1 MAEEAQS
8 MEPLSPEELSAELE
22 RLAEEQVNDLDSEGE
37 DRARRSKERRERVV
51 ALYARGA
58 LRSAQDYYYAA
69 LVLLYGDEV
78 AHFDLAR
85 TFARRAATMGEAR
98 AWSVIAAAWDRALL
112 ARGRP
117 QRFGTQF
124 IRESGRWSLG
134 RVDPRVNDYERAF
147 YGVPPLWYQQQ
158 NVDQLQRREDEI

>member
-1 MAEEAQS
+1 
-8 MEPLSPEELSAELE
+8 MEQLSPEELSAELE
-22 RLAEEQVNDLDSEGE
+22 RLAEEQVSDLDNESEE
-37 DRARRSKERRERVV
+37 RKTRSKQRRERVV

-58 LRSAQDYYYAA
+58 IRLGQDYYYAA
-69 LVLLYGDEV
+69 LVLLYGDDM
-78 AHFDLAR
+78 AHFDLSLK
-85 TFARRAATMGEAR
+85 FAKRAAAMGEQR

-124 IRESGRWSLG
+124 IRDGNGRWSLG
-134 RVDPRVNDYERAF
+134 RVDTRVNDYQRAL

-158 NVDQLQRREDEI
+158 NVEQLQRREEEI

>member
-1 MAEEAQS
+1 

-37 DRARRSKERRERVV
+37 DRSQRNKQRRERVV

-58 LRSAQDYYYAA
+58 LRSAQDFYYAS
-69 LVLLYGDEV
+69 LVLLYGDDV
-78 AHFDLAR
+78 AHFELAR
-85 TFARRAATMGEAR
+85 TFAKRAANMGEGR

-124 IRESGRWSLG
+124 IRENGRWSLG
-134 RVDPRVNDYERAF
+134 QVDSRVNDDQRAL
-147 YGVPPLWYQQQ
+147 YSVPPLWYQQQ
-158 NVDQLQRREDEI
+158 NVEQLQRREEEP

>member
-1 MAEEAQS
+1 

-22 RLAEEQVNDLDSEGE
+22 RLAEEQVNDLDNEGE
-37 DRARRSKERRERVV
+37 DRASRSKERRERVV
-51 ALYARGA
+51 ALYARGV
-58 LRSAQDYYYAA
+58 LRSAQDFYYAA
-69 LVLLYGDEV
+69 LVLLYGDDV

-85 TFARRAATMGEAR
+85 NFAKRAATMGEMR

-124 IRESGRWSLG
+124 IREHGRWSLG
-134 RVDPRVNDYERAF
+134 KVDPRVNDHQRAL

-158 NVDQLQRREDEI
+158 NVEQLQRREDEI

>member
-1 MAEEAQS
+1 
-8 MEPLSPEELSAELE
+8 MESFSPEELSAELE
-22 RLAEEQVNDLDSEGE
+22 RLAEEQINDLDSEGE
-37 DRARRSKERRERVV
+37 DRLARSKGRRERVV
-51 ALYARGA
+51 MLYARGA
-58 LRSAQDYYYAA
+58 LRSAQDFYYAS

-85 TFARRAATMGEAR
+85 TFAKRAAAMGEGR

-112 ARGRP
+112 ARNRP

-124 IRESGRWSLG
+124 IRENGRWSLG
-134 RVDPRVNDYERAF
+134 RVDPRVNDYQRAL

-158 NVDQLQRREDEI
+158 NVDQLQRREEEI

>member
-1 MAEEAQS
+1 

-22 RLAEEQVNDLDSEGE
+22 RLAEEQVNDLDSESE
-37 DRARRSKERRERVV
+37 DRAQRSKQRRERVV

-58 LRSAQDYYYAA
+58 IRSAQDNYYAA
-69 LVLLYGDEV
+69 LVLLYGDDV
-78 AHFDLAR
+78 AHFVLSR
-85 TFARRAATMGEAR
+85 TFAKRAATMGEAR

-112 ARGRP
+112 ARGQP

-124 IRESGRWSLG
+124 IRENGRWSLG
-134 RVDPRVNDYERAF
+134 RVDPRVNDYQRAL
-147 YGVPPLWYQQQ
+147 YGVPPLWFQQQ

>member
-1 MAEEAQS
+1 MAQES
-8 MEPLSPEELSAELE
+8 HMEPLSPEELSAELE
-22 RLAEEQVNDLDSEGE
+22 RLAEEQVNDLDSEAE
-37 DRARRSKERRERVV
+37 DRGRRSKERRERVV

-58 LRSAQDYYYAA
+58 LRSAQDFYYAA
-69 LVLLYGDEV
+69 LVLLYGEEL

-85 TFARRAATMGEAR
+85 TFAKRAAAMGEGR
-98 AWSVIAAAWDRALL
+98 AWSVVAAAWDRALL

-124 IRESGRWSLG
+124 IRENGRWSLG
-134 RVDPRVNDYERAF
+134 QVDSRVNDYQRAL

-158 NVDQLQRREDEI
+158 NVDQLQRREEEP

>member
-1 MAEEAQS
+1 MAEEAQA

-22 RLAEEQVNDLDSEGE
+22 RLAEEQVNDLDNEGE
-37 DRARRSKERRERVV
+37 DRAGRSKERRERVV

-85 TFARRAATMGEAR
+85 TFARRAATTGEAR

-134 RVDPRVNDYERAF
+134 RIDPRVNDYERAF

>member
-1 MAEEAQS
+1 
-8 MEPLSPEELSAELE
+8 MEPRTPEELSAELE
-22 RLAEEQVNDLDSEGE
+22 RLAEEQINDLDSASE
-37 DRARRSKERRERVV
+37 DRSRRSKERRERVV

-69 LVLLYGDEV
+69 LVLLYGDDV
-78 AHFDLAR
+78 AHFDLAQ
-85 TFARRAATMGEAR
+85 TFAKRAANEGEAR

-124 IRESGRWSLG
+124 IRENGRWSLG
-134 RVDPRVNDYERAF
+134 RVDPRVNDYQRAF

-158 NVDQLQRREDEI
+158 NVDQLQRREDEL

>member
-1 MAEEAQS
+1 

-22 RLAEEQVNDLDSEGE
+22 RLAEEQVSDLDNEGE
-37 DRARRSKERRERVV
+37 DRALRSKQRRERVI
-51 ALYARGA
+51 ALYARGV
-58 LRSAQDYYYAA
+58 LRSAQDFYYAA
-69 LVLLYGDEV
+69 LVLLYGEDV

-85 TFARRAATMGEAR
+85 TFAKRAATLGEGR

-124 IRESGRWSLG
+124 IRENGRWSLG
-134 RVDPRVNDYERAF
+134 KVDPRVSDYQRAL
-147 YGVPPLWYQQQ
+147 YGVPPLWHQQQ
-158 NVDQLQRREDEI
+158 NVDQLQRREEEP